1 MNFPVQPMT
10 LEVEEEPA
18 PISLRAMWAAVL
30 RRWRFAAS
38 VFGGAAVLT
47 LLIIAIQPPR
57 YASTATIMIRPG
69 LDREVTDLAPETG
82 GSPQAATLSAA
93 VDSEVEVLRSHQVAR
108 RVVDRLQLTADREW
122 NGLGM
127 RGLLPG
133 AGGDAEALADETAR
147 NLTRAV
153 KVRRQALSEVVEVE
167 VEARRPARAAEI
179 ANTYV
184 QAYLE
189 FSVESHG
196 ETSARATAWLDERL
210 RALQANLR
218 EKEAALANFRAAS
231 GLYVGTGESL
241 SDQQVR
247 ALQDSIVVARTEL
260 AEKTARHEQ
269 LLDLIRR
276 GGNADSISSALTSDV
291 IRDLRSQEALLSR
304 TQADLE
310 GRLQERHPFV
320 IAGREQLADV
330 RAQIQSEMRRIAAN
344 AEGEVAVSRARLQAL
359 EASLGTAGGNI
370 AGASDAEVQLAQLTR
385 EATAAQTVYDIFLQ
399 RYHQMASQ
407 GEIAPLQMR
416 LISPAVAPDQPTWPN
431 WPLAFLIALACGAI
445 IAGLALL
452 ATEMLTDPVA
462 SGEELERRVGA
473 MTLAAVPFVSPRTL
487 RLLPPEARHP
497 AGYLTDSKLSAYAE
511 AFRNLRT
518 SLRFAGGAHPAKVIV
533 ISSPNPNEGKT
544 TCALSLARVSAL
556 AGQKVILID
565 CDIRRCALNGIMS
578 IAPEVGLW
586 HVLSGQADW
595 QGVAGVDDVTPA
607 HILPSAPGEFAS
619 ADMLSGGAMDE
630 LLDEMREHY
639 DLVILDCPPVGAV
652 ADTRLLA
659 AKADGVVLVSRWNKT
674 SVREVSTAIRHLAPS
689 GARLLGV
696 VVNGVDGDVARWA
709 GYGEYEFKSY
719 AAA

>member
-1 MNFPVQPMT
+1 
-10 LEVEEEPA
+10 
-18 PISLRAMWAAVL
+18 
-30 RRWRFAAS
+30 
-38 VFGGAAVLT
+38 
-47 LLIIAIQPPR
+47 
-57 YASTATIMIRPG
+57 
-69 LDREVTDLAPETG
+69 
-82 GSPQAATLSAA
+82 
-93 VDSEVEVLRSHQVAR
+93 
-108 RVVDRLQLTADREW
+108 
-122 NGLGM
+122 
-127 RGLLPG
+127 
-133 AGGDAEALADETAR
+133 
-147 NLTRAV
+147 
-153 KVRRQALSEVVEVE
+153 
-167 VEARRPARAAEI
+167 
-179 ANTYV
+179 
-184 QAYLE
+184 
-189 FSVESHG
+189 
-196 ETSARATAWLDERL
+196 
-210 RALQANLR
+210 
-218 EKEAALANFRAAS
+218 
-231 GLYVGTGESL
+231 
-241 SDQQVR
+241 
-247 ALQDSIVVARTEL
+247 
-260 AEKTARHEQ
+260 
-269 LLDLIRR
+269 
-276 GGNADSISSALTSDV
+276 
-291 IRDLRSQEALLSR
+291 
-304 TQADLE
+304 
-310 GRLQERHPFV
+310 
-320 IAGREQLADV
+320 
-330 RAQIQSEMRRIAAN
+330 
-344 AEGEVAVSRARLQAL
+344 
-359 EASLGTAGGNI
+359 
-370 AGASDAEVQLAQLTR
+370 
-385 EATAAQTVYDIFLQ
+385 
-399 RYHQMASQ
+399 
-407 GEIAPLQMR
+407 
-416 LISPAVAPDQPTWPN
+416 
-431 WPLAFLIALACGAI
+431 
-445 IAGLALL
+445 
-452 ATEMLTDPVA
+452 
-462 SGEELERRVGA
+462 
-473 MTLAAVPFVSPRTL
+473 VPFVPTRTL